1 MEIILKFR
9 WHEIKLLR
17 LIQFVCFG
25 ICSIPYTSAYKSGEV
40 GYWKLMVFDEPCLE
54 WVLYMPETTV
64 QDYPALSRNIPLG
77 TRTYCMPDQE

>member
-40 GYWKLMVFDEPCLE
+40 GYWKLMEIDEPCLE
-54 WVLYMPETTV
+54 WVPCMPETMV
-64 QDYPALSRNIPLG
+64 QEYLVLSQNVSLG
-77 TRTYCMPDQE
+77 TGTFCTPE